1 MTPHTHPAQHTTQL
15 VRSRLALF
23 ARFARISYK
32 HHSIWPFPSRIAGG
46 TRDWNGKKAH
56 GAAAAQ
62 ASQSRERKRETRS
75 ECDEV
80 NNDDRPWLT
89 MVLRCCSCVLREQTD
104 RCPCHAYACV
114 FVCYMLALSPCHELC
129 ALWGQFRIFPI
140 VFPSVLFL
148 YINIVFFALSFSLDF
163 AFCFLLFSV
172 KYIYCFSLLLLVL
185 FFLLLLFSP
194 SKNIYIDKQQ
204 NETHVFSGWGRHKRT
219 RFYPSPC
226 YGKTVLGANLCLR
239 LLNNARYK
247 RRAIVLRY
255 KYASCCCFYTI

>member
-15 VRSRLALF
+15 VRSRLELF

-185 FFLLLLFSP
+185 FCFFFVILSFQEY
-194 SKNIYIDKQQ
+194 IY
-204 NETHVFSGWGRHKRT
+204 R
-219 RFYPSPC
+219 
-226 YGKTVLGANLCLR
+226 
-239 LLNNARYK
+239 
-247 RRAIVLRY
+247 
-255 KYASCCCFYTI
+255 